1 MILTR
6 QIMRRQSGF
15 TLIELLVVIA
25 IISILIGLL
34 LPALK
39 QTRASAQ
46 ATACLS
52 NMRQMGTASFMYSLD
67 NKSITPTVG
76 MSHSGETFDQQG
88 SWFFV
93 LEDYVSA
100 GGKLIY
106 RCPTDTSQY
115 WDIPVNN
122 RLRRVSYAIPYTLG
136 FANGFERYAR
146 IDAIPRPSSTIF
158 AVELTQ
164 GGQVEDNPTHSGFVV
179 ADHVHPETWTGS
191 TPQTADQVVGL
202 QVDIKRHLEKANYA
216 FLDGHAAS
224 HTRAETFEN
233 ATGSVR
239 RPQWTAN
246 LYWPNIAHQ

>member
-1 MILTR
+1 
-6 QIMRRQSGF
+6 MRRKSGF

-52 NMRQMGTASFMYSLD
+52 NMKQMGTAAYMYSLD
-67 NKSITPTVG
+67 YKAVIPTVG
-76 MSHSGETFDQQG
+76 LSHGGEGFDQQG

-93 LEDYVSA
+93 LEDYISA
-100 GGKLIY
+100 GGKIIY
-106 RCPTDTSQY
+106 RCPSDQSIY
-115 WDIPVNN
+115 WDEPVNG
-122 RLRRVSYAIPYTLG
+122 RLRRVSYALPFTLG
-136 FANGFERYAR
+136 YAPGFERFAN
-146 IDAIPRPSSTIF
+146 INAIQRPSSTIF
-158 AVELTQ
+158 SVELTQ
-164 GGQVEDNPTHSGFVV
+164 GGQVEGNPTHSGFVV

-191 TPQTADQVVGL
+191 TPETADQVVGL

-233 ATGSVR
+233 ANGSVF
-239 RPQWTAN
+239 RPQWNAN
-246 LYWPNIAHQ
+246 LYWPNVAHQ